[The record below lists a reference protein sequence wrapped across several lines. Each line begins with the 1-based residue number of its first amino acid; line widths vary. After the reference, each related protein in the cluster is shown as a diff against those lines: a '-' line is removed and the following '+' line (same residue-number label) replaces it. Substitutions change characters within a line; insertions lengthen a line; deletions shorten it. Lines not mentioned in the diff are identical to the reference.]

1 MSKRNIKY
9 NQNLSLPSG
18 PGVYFIK
25 NTRTGKV
32 YVGQSEN
39 IRRRAASHIYE
50 LKSNKH
56 SSKAMQEDWNSRLSD
71 DEFEFVVACTCDKE
85 SLLEKEKDLIK
96 ITVENGNCYN
106 KIVYDGGAG
115 DTTAAARQAAHR
127 QRQREAGLVELRG
140 VWVPAELAEQARKVV
155 AELVER
161 ERAEK
166 NAALIR
172 GGYSGMWK
180 CTICGRVGS
189 VGRCC
194 GDETREPADA
204 APHKGRQ

>member
-1 MSKRNIKY
+1 MSKKNIKY

-56 SSKAMQEDWNSRLSD
+56 SSKAMQEEWNSRLSD
-71 DEFEFVVACTCDKE
+71 DEFEFVVACMCDKE

-96 ITVENGNCYN
+96 ITVANGNCYN

-127 QRQREAGLVELRG
+127 RRRRGAGLIELRG
-140 VWVPAELAEQARKVV
+140 AWVPAELVEQARRAV
-155 AELVER
+155 AMMVEL
-161 ERAEK
+161 
-166 NAALIR
+166 
-172 GGYSGMWK
+172 
-180 CTICGRVGS
+180 
-189 VGRCC
+189 
-194 GDETREPADA
+194 
-204 APHKGRQ
+204 HKGRQKPAAPLRECKCDLRTRLVGDGCDVCNPEYAADHAAEEQK